1 MRGGTGA
8 ENIQESETLSEPKL
22 DSKSRRASSLR
33 SARSKLWD
41 HPEEDLP
48 LLDSPLEVDSETP
61 VADALIRRL
70 QDEEEKE
77 GACQAAYSS
86 RSVRCNTAV

>member
-1 MRGGTGA
+1 MREETGT
-8 ENIQESETLSEPKL
+8 ENIQESEALSEPKL
-22 DSKSRRASSLR
+22 DSKSHRASSLR
-33 SARSKLWD
+33 STRSKLWD

-48 LLDSPLEVDSETP
+48 LLDSPLEVDSEIP

-77 GACQAAYSS
+77 GVYKAAYGS
-86 RSVRCNTAV
+86 RM